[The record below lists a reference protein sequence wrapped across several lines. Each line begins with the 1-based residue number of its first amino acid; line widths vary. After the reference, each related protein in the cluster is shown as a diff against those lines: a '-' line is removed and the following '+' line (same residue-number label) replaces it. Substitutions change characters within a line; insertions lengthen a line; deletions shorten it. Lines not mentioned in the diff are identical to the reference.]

1 MIQSL
6 GWESLQHRHYINRLT
21 MLFKIQH
28 RIFDI
33 SPDFVQL
40 NDQQTRGS
48 KCLRQ
53 LPATNDAYKFSFYP
67 RTISN
72 WNQLPTHQQPP
83 EPSGIQGCPCKPPS
97 HTPHVQLDPQL
108 HINSFKWGTWVFL
121 SAFIFFCFYR
131 ASQFYTGYNT
141 VWRRFLPFIWK
152 KNLAQGAQLCVM

>member
-1 MIQSL
+1 MSWGVLGCPGVLRLTAPSRGLRADIHNLKQVQCRAARFADRNFTERTPGCVTNMIQSL
-6 GWESLQHRHYINRLT
+6 GWESLQHRRYINRLT

-72 WNQLPTHQQPP
+72 WNQLPTHINNLQSPR
-83 EPSGIQGCPCKPPS
+83 GFRDA
-97 HTPHVQLDPQL
+97 LANL
-108 HINSFKWGTWVFL
+108 HPTLHMSN
-121 SAFIFFCFYR
+121 
-131 ASQFYTGYNT
+131 
-141 VWRRFLPFIWK
+141 
-152 KNLAQGAQLCVM
+152 